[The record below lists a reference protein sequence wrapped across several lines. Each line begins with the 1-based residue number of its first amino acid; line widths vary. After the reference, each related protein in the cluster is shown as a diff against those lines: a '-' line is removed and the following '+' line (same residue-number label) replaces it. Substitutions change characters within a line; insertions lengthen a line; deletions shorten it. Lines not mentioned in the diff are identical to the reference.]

1 MLLDQFFRS
10 RRQAVGRL
18 RRFKKRL
25 QKHSQ
30 AFAAAFF
37 IHFSPRNNLINHRP
51 LLFRGPRQINP
62 CSLNAVMPHQIR
74 QQRNIV
80 KSGQKILCEPMPE
93 RVGVDGIRVDP
104 VTPGQ
109 HLQLPADP
117 SGGKRSAVSVGKHK
131 AGLKP
136 SGLQPVQRV
145 PAQRFRKINPAD
157 LSTL

>member
-1 MLLDQFFRS
+1 MLLDRFFRS

-18 RRFKKRL
+18 RRFKK
-25 QKHSQ
+25 
-30 AFAAAFF
+30 AAAEAFSSF
-37 IHFSPRNNLINHRP
+37 CSRLFYPFSPRNNLINHRP

-62 CSLNAVMPHQIR
+62 CSLNAVMPHQIC

-93 RVGVDGIRVDP
+93 RVGVDSIRVDP

-117 SGGKRSAVSVGKHK
+117 AGGKRSAVSVGKHK

-157 LSTL
+157 LSAL